1 MKKSAKRPAAKKA
14 AAKPRVASAAG
25 SAAGTHK
32 AEAPTGPTVAKQI
45 EEAMAK
51 AALKA
56 QSEGISD
63 PKEQK
68 KLMLAAKDAVLAKQ
82 S

>member
-1 MKKSAKRPAAKKA
+1 
-14 AAKPRVASAAG
+14 
-25 SAAGTHK
+25 
-32 AEAPTGPTVAKQI
+32 
-45 EEAMAK
+45 MAK